1 MLEATLRD
9 RAKGLLTASGRS
21 DVPPFMVMDVMAA
34 AARIEAAGGHVI
46 HMEVGQPAAPAPKAA
61 ISAARAA
68 LDGGRIDY
76 TSALG
81 IASLRERIARH
92 YREAYGCAV
101 DAERIVVTTGS
112 SGAFI
117 LGFLAMFEPGDRVA
131 VTVPGYPPYRHILTA
146 LGCEPV
152 LIETSSETRHALTGE
167 ALLAAHRKSPLKGV
181 LVGSPANPTG
191 TMMSREALTSL
202 IAAAEGAGIRF
213 ISDEIYHGLDYA
225 FPAVTAAEL
234 SPHALVINS
243 FSKYFCMT
251 GWRVGWMVVPE
262 PLVRPIER
270 LQQNLAISVPTLS
283 QIAAEAAF
291 EGREEM
297 EEVKRG
303 YQENRRI
310 LIAGLP
316 QAGLNKFLPADGA
329 FYLYADVSEFTSDS
343 FDFAKQMLEQA
354 HVAATPGIDFDPVH
368 GHRYIRFS
376 YARSA
381 DDMREAVARVSR
393 GGSGKARRGSHQW
406 PGRLGSLSALE
417 KPPAPL
423 TLPPIDFGCRVETAV
438 RASVTDRSGTRIG
451 GERHGGNDRNRS
463 ASRGG
468 TGKALVQ
475 DTLCSGADRDRARR
489 AGRLAVARPGD
500 QRLDQ
505 GARRRL
511 HQADQDGDR
520 ADHLLHGGLRHLAHP
535 GRQEGRPRRRQG
547 AGLFR
552 GRLDLRADHRPG
564 RRQSGR
570 RRARAWRR
578 EPMPRRLRVTPSRR
592 KR

>member
-1 MLEATLRD
+1 
-9 RAKGLLTASGRS
+9 
-21 DVPPFMVMDVMAA
+21 MVMDVMAA

-61 ISAARAA
+61 IVAAHAA

-81 IASLRERIARH
+81 TPSLRERIARH
-92 YREAYGCAV
+92 YREIYGCAV
-101 DAERIVVTTGS
+101 EAERIVVTTGS

-167 ALLAAHRKSPLKGV
+167 ALLAAHRRSPLKGV

-202 IAAAEGAGIRF
+202 ISAAEGAGIRF

-225 FPAVTAAEL
+225 FAAVTAAEL

-297 EEVKRG
+297 DEVKRG

-310 LIAGLP
+310 LISGLP

-343 FDFAKQMLEQA
+343 FEFAKQMLEQA
-354 HVAATPGIDFDPVH
+354 RVAATPGIDFDPVH
-368 GHRYIRFS
+368 GRQFIRFS

-381 DDMREAVARVSR
+381 DEMREAVARI
-393 GGSGKARRGSHQW
+393 ARW
-406 PGRLGSLSALE
+406 LG
-417 KPPAPL
+417 
-423 TLPPIDFGCRVETAV
+423 
-438 RASVTDRSGTRIG
+438 
-451 GERHGGNDRNRS
+451 
-463 ASRGG
+463 
-468 TGKALVQ
+468 
-475 DTLCSGADRDRARR
+475 
-489 AGRLAVARPGD
+489 
-500 QRLDQ
+500 Q
-505 GARRRL
+505 G
-511 HQADQDGDR
+511 
-520 ADHLLHGGLRHLAHP
+520 
-535 GRQEGRPRRRQG
+535 
-547 AGLFR
+547 
-552 GRLDLRADHRPG
+552 
-564 RRQSGR
+564 
-570 RRARAWRR
+570 
-578 EPMPRRLRVTPSRR
+578 
-592 KR
+592 